1 MKRRNAR
8 ATPEQR
14 PNDGSAT
21 LSPYPYVVAPALTC
35 WAHSLNLVPMP
46 RFLGAVDAGWSFV
59 FTRPKVK
66 CRTLHIMAS
75 HADKQPVY
83 IIGIPRHHG
92 CDVRFNADVHV
103 QRERNVF
110 ISMGEA

>member
-1 MKRRNAR
+1 
-8 ATPEQR
+8 
-14 PNDGSAT
+14 
-21 LSPYPYVVAPALTC
+21 
-35 WAHSLNLVPMP
+35 
-46 RFLGAVDAGWSFV
+46 
-59 FTRPKVK
+59 
-66 CRTLHIMAS
+66 MAS